1 MFKYYM
7 VISEK
12 KKKFCIYCKSTYT
25 FVHVLIF
32 SKTYPMLIFTLILTF
47 DAGLFDGML
56 FGIVAQND
64 HIK

>member
-1 MFKYYM
+1 
-7 VISEK
+7 
-12 KKKFCIYCKSTYT
+12 
-25 FVHVLIF
+25 
-32 SKTYPMLIFTLILTF
+32 MLIFTLILTF